1 MPQRGRWVVGMVHD
15 IMEQR
20 LDQADPGATPDEPA
34 PVKERYICIH
44 AHFYQPPRESPWLES
59 IEIQDSA
66 YPYHDWNERITAEC
80 YAPIAASPVIDG
92 DGRTVAVINDYTRV
106 SFNVGPTLLA
116 WMERHA
122 PDVYRAILDA
132 DMQSRAR
139 YGGHG
144 AAIAQAYN
152 HMIMPLASER
162 DRATQVA
169 WGIRDFERRFGRA
182 PEGMWLAETAVDTA
196 SLEALAARGILF
208 TILAPHQAARARRIG
223 DEAWSDVSGGRVD
236 TSRAYRA
243 LLPSGRQIVLF
254 FYDGP
259 VSRAVAFE
267 RLLDSGERFAARLT
281 VGHDD
286 ARPGPHLM
294 HLAADGETYGH
305 HHRHGEMALAYA
317 LHQIEARG
325 LARLTVHGEYLEL
338 HPPAHEVQI
347 EERTAW
353 SCVHGVERWR
363 SDCGCSSGRP
373 GWNQKWRGPLRAAL
387 DWLRDALEPLYKARA
402 GDLLRDPWGARDEY
416 IDVVLDRS
424 RESVDRFLAAHALRP
439 LGAADETAALKLL
452 EMQRHAMLMYT
463 SCGWFFDDLSGIET
477 TQILQYASR
486 AIQLGEE
493 ITGEAIEA
501 GFLERLDAARS
512 NLPEHGGGRR
522 VYERF
527 VVPARADLRKV
538 CANHALA
545 LVLGDS
551 GRDDGLSCAPGVA
564 IERQEEHLFKEGRAK
579 LGIGQATVRSELTR
593 ESARFTF
600 VALHRGDLDV
610 TAAVGIAVA
619 DEVYAALVRELGEA
633 FEAADFAEVLRL
645 MHHSLGGPM
654 DSLRSLFRDE
664 QRRVLDAFLAPR
676 IAEVEAA
683 CRDLVARHAPLVRLL
698 GELDA
703 PVPQALRAA
712 AEVTINADLREAL
725 RAPALDRGRIAGL
738 LAEARARGLAL
749 DAALTGA
756 ALKLT

>member
-1 MPQRGRWVVGMVHD
+1 MVHD
-15 IMEQR
+15 IMEPR
-20 LDQADPGATPDEPA
+20 LDQAVPGATPVEPA
-34 PVKERYICIH
+34 MERHICIH

-92 DGRTVAVINDYTRV
+92 EGRTLAVVNDYTRV

-116 WMERHA
+116 WMERRA
-122 PDVYRAILDA
+122 PDVIRAILDA
-132 DMQSRAR
+132 DAQSRAR
-139 YGGHG
+139 FGGHG

-152 HMIMPLASER
+152 HMIMPLASAR
-162 DRATQVA
+162 DQATQVA

-182 PEGMWLAETAVDTA
+182 PEGMWLPETAVDTA
-196 SLEALAARGILF
+196 SLEALAARGIRF
-208 TILAPHQAARARRIG
+208 TILAPHQAARTRRIG
-223 DEAWSDVSGGRVD
+223 DEAWRDVSGGRVD
-236 TSRAYRA
+236 PSKVYRA
-243 LLPSGRQIVLF
+243 LLPSGREIALF

-267 RLLDSGERFAARLT
+267 RLLESGERFAARLT
-281 VGHDD
+281 GDFD
-286 ARPGPHLM
+286 AVRLGPQLM
-294 HLAADGETYGH
+294 HIASDGETYGH
-305 HHRHGEMALAYA
+305 HHRHGELALAYA
-317 LHQIEARG
+317 LHHIEARG
-325 LARLTVHGEYLEL
+325 LARITVYGEYLDI

-353 SCVHGVERWR
+353 SCAHGVERWR

-387 DWLRDALEPLYKARA
+387 DWLRDTLAPLYEARA
-402 GDLLRDPWGARDEY
+402 GDLLRDPWRARDDY

-424 RESVDRFLAAHALRP
+424 RESVDRFLAAHARRP
-439 LGAADETAALKLL
+439 LEAAEETAALKLL

-493 ITGEAIEA
+493 IAGEAIEA

-512 NLPEHGGGRR
+512 NLPEHGGGRH
-522 VYERF
+522 VYERL

-538 CANHALA
+538 CVNHALA
-545 LVLGDS
+545 VVLGDFV
-551 GRDDGLSCAPGVA
+551 RDDGLSCAPGYTM
-564 IERQEEHLFKEGRAK
+564 ERHEEHLFKEGRAK
-579 LGIGQATVRSELTR
+579 LGIGQVTVRSELTR
-593 ESARFTF
+593 ESERFTF
-600 VALHRGDLDV
+600 AALHCGDLEV
-610 TAAVGIAVA
+610 SAAVGVAVA

-633 FEAADFAEVLRL
+633 FERADFVEVLRL
-645 MHHSLGGPM
+645 MHDHLGGPM

-664 QRRVLDAFLAPR
+664 QRRVLDALLVPR

-712 AEVTINADLREAL
+712 AEIALNADLREAL
-725 RAPALDRGRIAGL
+725 RARTLDRGRIAEI
-738 LAEARARGLAL
+738 LAEARVRGFTL

-756 ALKLT
+756 AWKLT

>member
-1 MPQRGRWVVGMVHD
+1 MPQPGLWVVGMVHC

-20 LDQADPGATPDEPA
+20 LDQADPGAKPA
-34 PVKERYICIH
+34 ERAMERYVCIH

-92 DGRTVAVINDYTRV
+92 EGRALAVVNDYTRV

-122 PDVYRAILDA
+122 PGVYRAILDA
-132 DMQSRAR
+132 DAQSRAR

-162 DRATQVA
+162 DKATQVA

-182 PEGMWLAETAVDTA
+182 PEGMWLPETAVDTA
-196 SLEALAARGILF
+196 SLEALAARGIRF

-223 DEAWSDVSGGRVD
+223 DEAWSDVSSGRVD

-281 VGHDD
+281 AGHDA

-294 HLAADGETYGH
+294 HIATDGETYGH
-305 HHRHGEMALAYA
+305 HHRHGEMALAHA
-317 LHQIEARG
+317 LHRIESRG
-325 LARLTVHGEYLEL
+325 LARLTVYGDYLEL
-338 HPPAHEVQI
+338 HPPAHDVQI
-347 EERTAW
+347 EERTSW
-353 SCVHGVERWR
+353 SCTHGVERWR
-363 SDCGCSSGRP
+363 SDCGCSSGRA

-387 DWLRDALEPLYKARA
+387 DWLRDTLAPLYEARA
-402 GDLLRDPWGARDEY
+402 GDLLRDPWRARDEY

-439 LGAADETAALKLL
+439 LSAAEETAALKLL
-452 EMQRHAMLMYT
+452 ELQRHAMLMYT

-477 TQILQYASR
+477 TQILQYAGR
-486 AIQLGEE
+486 AIQLAEE
-493 ITGEAIEA
+493 LTGDAIEA

-527 VVPARADLRKV
+527 VVPARADLRRV

-545 LVLGDS
+545 AVLGGS
-551 GRDDGLSCAPGVA
+551 ARDDGLSCAPGYTL
-564 IERQEEHLFKEGRAK
+564 ERREEHLFRKGRAK

-610 TAAVGIAVA
+610 TAAVGSAVA
-619 DEVYAALVRELGEA
+619 DEVYAALVRELGEV
-633 FEAADFAEVLRL
+633 FEAADFTEVLHL
-645 MHHSLGGPM
+645 MHHSLGGPT

-698 GELDA
+698 GDLEA

-725 RAPALDRGRIAGL
+725 RAPTLDRARIAAI